1 VVGITVKEVVRVKE
15 DQKTTIGRIPIMISE
30 ARRLPGSDPC
40 VTITE
45 LSVERREED
54 APPLR
59 TWSGYP
65 FVSLKGSHGK

>member
-1 VVGITVKEVVRVKE
+1 MV
-15 DQKTTIGRIPIMISE
+15 SE
-30 ARRLPGSDPC
+30 SMRLPGSDPC

-45 LSVERREED
+45 ISVERRDED

>member
-1 VVGITVKEVVRVKE
+1 MRVKE
-15 DQKTTIGRIPIMISE
+15 AKKNNIGRIPIMVSE
-30 ARRLPGSDPC
+30 TRRLPGSDPC

-45 LSVERREED
+45 ISVERREED

>member
-15 DQKTTIGRIPIMISE
+15 DQKTTIGRIPIMVSE
-30 ARRLPGSDPC
+30 SMRLPGSDPC

-45 LSVERREED
+45 ISVERRDED

>member
-1 VVGITVKEVVRVKE
+1 MV
-15 DQKTTIGRIPIMISE
+15 SE

>member
-1 VVGITVKEVVRVKE
+1 MVGITVKEVVRVKE
-15 DQKTTIGRIPIMISE
+15 DQKTTIGRIPIMVSE

-45 LSVERREED
+45 ISVERRDED

>member
-1 VVGITVKEVVRVKE
+1 MV
-15 DQKTTIGRIPIMISE
+15 SE
-30 ARRLPGSDPC
+30 TRRLPGSDPC

>member
-1 VVGITVKEVVRVKE
+1 VVGITVKEVVNVK
-15 DQKTTIGRIPIMISE
+15 DQRSTIGRIPIMMTE

-45 LSVERREED
+45 ISVEKSDED
-54 APPLR
+54 VAPER

-65 FVSLKGSHGK
+65 FVSMKGSHNR

>member
-15 DQKTTIGRIPIMISE
+15 DQKSTIGRIPIMVSE